1 MTLDRKR
8 PDRVVCRLESIT
20 MRPLP
25 DDLSEPQACPP
36 APRRVA
42 GSGDAIAATSYIH
55 RGNALQKLD
64 RHEEALAAYDQ
75 AIALDPGAADAFND
89 RGTVLQYLQRYDEAL
104 ASYDRAATLRPDD
117 ARVCYNQGTALLNL
131 GRHEE
136 ALTRYDRAISFDP
149 LHADAHMNRGLALQR
164 LQRYEESLSD
174 YDKALALN
182 PGWADAYNDRG
193 TALQSLQRHEEALVS
208 YGKAAVLKPESA
220 DACFNQGNALLAL
233 QRCAEALTHYDR
245 AISLE
250 PHHVDAHFN
259 RGSTLLNLHRNSEA
273 LASYE
278 RAAVLR
284 PDYAGAYYNQG
295 VALMSLERYVEAL
308 SRFEQAIFLNPHH
321 FDAYTNRGNTLRNL
335 QRYEEARASYD
346 QSLTLQSGNARASF
360 CKAQLELGLGNF
372 QSGWPL
378 YESRWELE
386 EVRPHRRNFSQAS
399 WPGSEP
405 IEGKTI
411 LLHSEQGLGDTIQF
425 SRYVPLLAERGAE
438 VVFEAPRSITR
449 LLAGLT
455 GGATIVAAGDRL
467 PAFDLHCPLLSVPG
481 LMGTTVETIP
491 KRVPYLAAEAK
502 LVAQWRERLPPGGIR
517 IGIVWQ
523 GNPSGAIDRGRSA
536 PLASFA
542 PLARLPGVRLIS
554 LQKHHGLEQLDR
566 LPEGM
571 AVETLG
577 PDFDSGPD
585 AFVDT
590 AAVIMNLDL
599 VISTDTAI
607 VHLAGALGRPVW
619 VALKAVPHWAWMV
632 DRDDSPWYPSARLFR
647 QTGDGD
653 WRDVFERMAAKVTDL
668 RQR

>member
-1 MTLDRKR
+1 M
-8 PDRVVCRLESIT
+8 PH
-20 MRPLP
+20 
-25 DDLSEPQACPP
+25 DLSDLP
-36 APRRVA
+36 AHRP
-42 GSGDAIAATSYIH
+42 GPGDCDDRIARDADTATSYI
-55 RGNALQKLD
+55 RCGSELQKLG
-64 RHEEALAAYDQ
+64 RHEEALASYDK
-75 AIALDPGAADAFND
+75 AIALDPASADACND
-89 RGTVLQYLQRYDEAL
+89 RGTVLQYLQRYSEAL
-104 ASYDRAATLRPDD
+104 ASHDRAAELRPDD
-117 ARVCYNQGTALLNL
+117 ASAYYNQGTALLNL

-136 ALTRYDRAISFDP
+136 ALARYDQAISLDP
-149 LHADAHMNRGLALQR
+149 HYADAHMNRGLALQR
-164 LQRYEESLSD
+164 LQRYEESLSN
-174 YDKALALN
+174 YDTAISLN

-193 TALQSLQRHEEALVS
+193 AALQKLQRHDEALAS
-208 YGKAAVLKPESA
+208 YDKAAAFKPGGA

-245 AISLE
+245 AISLA

-259 RGSTLLNLHRNSEA
+259 RGNALLNLHLISEA

-284 PDYAGAYYNQG
+284 PDYADAFYNQG
-295 VALMSLERYVEAL
+295 VALMSLERYAEAL
-308 SRFEQAIFLNPHH
+308 SRFDRAISLNPHH
-321 FDAYTNRGNTLRNL
+321 SSAYTNRGNALRNL
-335 QRYEEARASYD
+335 QRYEEARESYD
-346 QSLTLQSGNARASF
+346 QSISLQPGNARARF

-378 YESRWELE
+378 YESRWQLE
-386 EVRPHRRNFSQAS
+386 EVHPHRRNFPQAS
-399 WPGSEP
+399 WLGSEP

-438 VVFEAPRSITR
+438 VVLEVPRSIAR
-449 LLAGLT
+449 LMAGLT

-481 LMGTTVETIP
+481 LVGTTVESVP
-491 KRVPYLAAEAK
+491 ARVPYLAADAK

-536 PLASFA
+536 PLAHFA
-542 PLARLPGVRLIS
+542 PLARLPGIRLVS
-554 LQKHHGLEQLDR
+554 LQQHHGLEQLDR
-566 LPEGM
+566 LPAGM

-585 AFVDT
+585 AFVDA
-590 AAVIMNLDL
+590 AAVIMGLDF

-619 VALKAVPHWAWMV
+619 VALKAAPHWTWMV

-647 QTGDGD
+647 QTRDGD
-653 WRDVFERMAAKVTDL
+653 WRDVFERMAAKMTDL